1 MKESKSGNILSIFN
15 ILIYLWPIPLFWYVD
30 WYYVIVAYNITFTL
44 LALKFYSSR
53 NFYAKEYSLFKVIL
67 YPLILGF
74 VGFIITVVQGINKK
88 KDNSKTDGL
97 ETANDTSKPKSKE
110 LKTIEK
116 KIYDSDYVDIYEYIS
131 QNGIKDI
138 HQLRNSLKNQD
149 FDSLYIKQTFG
160 IRYPILQF
168 TSNDYIDGSFSKSS
182 EEEFSN
188 ELEYNSESM
197 FDDKADNGKGFYKKS
212 TLDLLRLVT
221 KKKSEV
227 LIEIDNYI
235 EDDLSDAEN
244 KDSINDFTDNY
255 IKDTD
260 LDHWNDWRDSDFLY
274 PPAGIDLELT
284 RVDDLIPASEIFS
297 HISYELIQTYEVSG
311 ILLKMK

>member
-97 ETANDTSKPKSKE
+97 ETANDTSKQKSKE

-116 KIYDSDYVDIYEYIS
+116 KIYDSDYVDIYEYMS
-131 QNGIKDI
+131 QME
-138 HQLRNSLKNQD
+138 LK
-149 FDSLYIKQTFG
+149 TF
-160 IRYPILQF
+160 
-168 TSNDYIDGSFSKSS
+168 
-182 EEEFSN
+182 
-188 ELEYNSESM
+188 
-197 FDDKADNGKGFYKKS
+197 
-212 TLDLLRLVT
+212 
-221 KKKSEV
+221 
-227 LIEIDNYI
+227 
-235 EDDLSDAEN
+235 
-244 KDSINDFTDNY
+244 IN
-255 IKDTD
+255 
-260 LDHWNDWRDSDFLY
+260 
-274 PPAGIDLELT
+274 
-284 RVDDLIPASEIFS
+284 
-297 HISYELIQTYEVSG
+297 
-311 ILLKMK
+311 

>member
-88 KDNSKTDGL
+88 KDNSKTEGL

-160 IRYPILQF
+160 TRY
-168 TSNDYIDGSFSKSS
+168 
-182 EEEFSN
+182 
-188 ELEYNSESM
+188 
-197 FDDKADNGKGFYKKS
+197 
-212 TLDLLRLVT
+212 R
-221 KKKSEV
+221 
-227 LIEIDNYI
+227 
-235 EDDLSDAEN
+235 DA
-244 KDSINDFTDNY
+244 
-255 IKDTD
+255 
-260 LDHWNDWRDSDFLY
+260 FLNN
-274 PPAGIDLELT
+274 T
-284 RVDDLIPASEIFS
+284 
-297 HISYELIQTYEVSG
+297 
-311 ILLKMK
+311 

>member
-88 KDNSKTDGL
+88 KDNSKTEGL

-160 IRYPILQF
+160 TRYPILQF
-168 TSNDYIDGSFSKSS
+168 TSNDYIDGSFTKSS
-182 EEEFSN
+182 EEARGVKSN
-188 ELEYNSESM
+188 Y
-197 FDDKADNGKGFYKKS
+197 F
-212 TLDLLRLVT
+212 V
-221 KKKSEV
+221 
-227 LIEIDNYI
+227 
-235 EDDLSDAEN
+235 EDMGVFKTCNLNHD
-244 KDSINDFTDNY
+244 Y
-255 IKDTD
+255 
-260 LDHWNDWRDSDFLY
+260 
-274 PPAGIDLELT
+274 
-284 RVDDLIPASEIFS
+284 
-297 HISYELIQTYEVSG
+297 Q
-311 ILLKMK
+311 